1 MNAIVKA
8 VKKYFTRKLGY
19 RMYVQGG
26 IFDGQSHYSMSFE
39 ECIDWAR
46 CYPNNAQKFIFDRKG
61 QCIAYHWCYVESQ
74 V

>member
-39 ECIDWAR
+39 ECIDWGVQGYAEICGSYGR
-46 CYPNNAQKFIFDRKG
+46 WFGDEALAPFEG
-61 QCIAYHWCYVESQ
+61 SQ
-74 V
+74 P